1 MNEFSHTSSILT
13 IQNVKKQFG
22 NNSVLRGVS
31 LTIPKGSVFCILGK
45 SGTGKS
51 VLLKCVMNILRV
63 DSGEIWHNNYN
74 LSNMQNKDLHI
85 LKDFAYLFQNAALF
99 DFMNVEDNIAFPL
112 REVKKIRDTK
122 YIRRRVCELLEWI
135 NLPGIEKHM
144 PAQLSGGMRKRVG
157 LARTLAMD
165 PKIMLCD
172 EPTTGL
178 DPHTGHAIMELIR
191 KTNKQF
197 GVTCIIITH
206 DLPTS
211 FIISDYLAF
220 LDEGKIRVCASKEA
234 FINDPYPLLQTFIT
248 HAFVHK
254 EHVL

>member
-1 MNEFSHTSSILT
+1 MQASPILN
-13 IQNVKKQFG
+13 IRNVKKSFG
-22 NNSVLRGVS
+22 GHRVLRGVS
-31 LTIPKGSVFCILGK
+31 LSIPRGAVFSILGK

-51 VLLKCVMNILRV
+51 VLLKCVMNILHV
-63 DSGEIWHNNYN
+63 DSGEIWYNNRDVSN
-74 LSNMQNKDLHI
+74 LRNKDLHA
-85 LKDFAYLFQNAALF
+85 LQGFAYLFQDAALF

-112 REVKKIRDTK
+112 REIKKIRDTH
-122 YIRRRVCELLEWI
+122 YIRGRVSELLEWI
-135 NLPGIEKHM
+135 SLPGIEKLM
-144 PAQLSGGMRKRVG
+144 PSELSGGMRKRVA

-191 KTNKQF
+191 KTNKKF
-197 GVTCIIITH
+197 GVTCIVITH

-211 FIISDYLAF
+211 FSISDYLAF
-220 LDEGKIRVCASKEA
+220 LDEGKICACAPKET
-234 FINDPYPLLQTFIT
+234 FIDDPYPLLQEFIG